1 MIAMRQEIRNALLS
15 KQFLFSFV
23 LLFLCFLGY
32 SGPGWFCALD
42 IEPEYRESA
51 LQLSIGSI
59 FFGSIMMQ
67 MPFCAAV
74 SHAVS
79 QVEELNSGVMRW
91 RVLRSSIKRYA
102 SVKMSASALS
112 AACSTALAFVIHA
125 VIWNIIAIP
134 VDPIQYPAHEIGF
147 SETCVFSKWYL
158 ICHGLPMYAEMT
170 LGIAFS
176 AAIWSIVALAV
187 AVWIPDRLLTVS
199 IPACIYFIWHLQ
211 LPYYLFGVR
220 VPHPGTLYNDAL
232 TLESA
237 LQCILAYTVVFASS
251 LFVYLSG
258 LKRRACN
265 A

>member
-1 MIAMRQEIRNALLS
+1 MKEELKRAFFSRY
-15 KQFLFSFV
+15 FLFSFI
-23 LLFLCFLGY
+23 LLFLCFSGY
-32 SGPGWFCALD
+32 SFPGWFCATEVTPD
-42 IEPEYRESA
+42 YRESA

-59 FFGSIMMQ
+59 FFGSVMML

-79 QVEELNSGVMRW
+79 QVEELNSGMMRW
-91 RVLRSSIKRYA
+91 RVLRSSVNRYA
-102 SVKMSASALS
+102 CIKMSASALS
-112 AACSTALAFVIHA
+112 AACSTALAFVVLAI
-125 VIWNIIAIP
+125 IWNIIAIP

-147 SETCVFSKWYL
+147 AETCVFSKWYL
-158 ICHGLPMYAEMT
+158 ICHGLPVYVEMAC
-170 LGIAFS
+170 GIAFS
-176 AAIWSIVALAV
+176 AAMWAIVALAV
-187 AVWIPDRLLTVS
+187 AVWIPDRLLTISV
-199 IPACIYFIWHLQ
+199 PACIYFIWHLQ

-237 LQCILAYTVVFASS
+237 LQCILAYAVVFMIS

-258 LKRRACN
+258 LRRRACH